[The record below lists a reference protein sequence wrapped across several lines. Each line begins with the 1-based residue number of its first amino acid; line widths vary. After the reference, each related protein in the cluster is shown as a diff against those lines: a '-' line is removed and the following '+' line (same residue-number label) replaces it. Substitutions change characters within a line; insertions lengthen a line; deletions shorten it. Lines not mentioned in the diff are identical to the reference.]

1 MGHRAQADTFSLL
14 RHFRPEFGMS
24 SAEIRRSKATV
35 CLTGCAEDA
44 FVFHPGISAADYNL
58 EDIWPN
64 AQPLHCSG

>member
-1 MGHRAQADTFSLL
+1 
-14 RHFRPEFGMS
+14 MS

-35 CLTGCAEDA
+35 CSTGGAEDA

-64 AQPLHCSG
+64 AQPLHCRG